1 MKSLAIIIIGLAA
14 SWYYSDIESESVLS
28 SAIAPLGIALFLISF
43 LIWVVIFLHNR
54 GISQTTS
61 HNGDSG
67 GFGGFG
73 DGGGDC

>member
-1 MKSLAIIIIGLAA
+1 MKALVIIITGLAL
-14 SWYYSDIESESVLS
+14 SWNFTDIESESIWTGI
-28 SAIAPLGIALFLISF
+28 IAPLGLVVFLIS
-43 LIWVVIFLHNR
+43 LLLWIVMFLHNR

-73 DGGGDC
+73 DGGDS